1 MSADQEADEEA
12 RMFREAMKDV
22 SRKSASNRRTEIKRL
37 PTPRPL
43 QREADERAVLRE
55 MLVES
60 EIETLESGDTL
71 SYRAPGVQ
79 EGVLRKLRRGQFH
92 VQKELDLHGLSRN
105 KAQEAVMRFLAYCHD
120 QQLRCVR
127 IIHGKGH
134 GSPNSGPVLKTALE
148 GWLRRRKDVAAYCSA
163 RAVDGGTG
171 AVYVL
176 LRQPR

>member
-1 MSADQEADEEA
+1 MSADPDADEEA
-12 RMFREAMKDV
+12 RLFREAMRDV
-22 SRKSASNRRTEIKRL
+22 ARKSTSNRRTETKR
-37 PTPRPL
+37 PPAPIPL

-55 MLVES
+55 MLAGS

-79 EGVLRKLRRGQFH
+79 DGVLRKLRRGQFH
-92 VQKELDLHGLSRN
+92 VQKELDLHGLSRS
-105 KAQEAVMRFLAYCHD
+105 KAQEAVMRFLAYCQD

-134 GSPNSGPVLKTALE
+134 GSPNSGPVLKAALDS
-148 GWLRRRKDVAAYCSA
+148 WLRRRKDVAAYCSA